1 MTNLQPES
9 VSRETLMSKYFP
21 GQEDAIRAY
30 AEFLTTAGIE
40 RGLIGPREG
49 ERIWERHIFN
59 CLPVTQLLPQGASLF
74 DIGSGAGLPG
84 IVIALA
90 RPDLKVTLIEP
101 LERRVEF
108 LNEAVAA
115 IAAGGVEIEVIRGR
129 AQDVKKSADF
139 VTARAVAP
147 MEKLKKMSWHM
158 VKTGGSLLAMKGE
171 SAANEMVGIKGA
183 ELHEIKLEG
192 IELGRVISVRKG
204 SLISA
209 EISAWLIH
217 VKQAI
222 ARARQ
227 RSSASGG

>member
-1 MTNLQPES
+1 MS
-9 VSRETLMSKYFP
+9 ASDVSRETLIKRYFP
-21 GQEDAIRAY
+21 ERLDEIAAY
-30 AEFLTTAGIE
+30 AHFLTTAGIE

-90 RPDLKVTLIEP
+90 RPDLSVTLIEP
-101 LERRVEF
+101 LERRVSF
-108 LNEAVAA
+108 LTEAVD
-115 IAAGGVEIEVIRGR
+115 GLNIEVIRGR

-147 MEKLKKMSWHM
+147 LEKLKKMSWHM

-171 SAANEMVGIKGA
+171 SASAEMEGVKGA
-183 ELHEIKLEG
+183 TLHEITLEG
-192 IELGRVISVRKG
+192 IELGRIVAIKKG
-204 SLISA
+204 A
-209 EISAWLIH
+209 
-217 VKQAI
+217 
-222 ARARQ
+222 
-227 RSSASGG
+227 

>member
-1 MTNLQPES
+1 MAEA
-9 VSRETLMSKYFP
+9 VSRETLIERYFP
-21 GQEDAIRAY
+21 SSKKEILAY
-30 AEFLTTAGIE
+30 AQFLITAGIE

-59 CLPVTQLLPQGASLF
+59 CLPVTQLLPQGATLF

-108 LNEAVAA
+108 LKEAT
-115 IAAGGVEIEVIRGR
+115 AGTSIEVIRGR

-147 MEKLKKMSWHM
+147 LEKLKKMSWHL

-171 SAANEMVGIKGA
+171 SASAEMEGVKGA
-183 ELHEIKLEG
+183 SLHEISLDG
-192 IELGRVISVRKG
+192 IEMGRIVAIKKG
-204 SLISA
+204 A
-209 EISAWLIH
+209 
-217 VKQAI
+217 
-222 ARARQ
+222 
-227 RSSASGG
+227 

>member
-1 MTNLQPES
+1 MSPS
-9 VSRETLMSKYFP
+9 DVSRETLIERYFS
-21 GQEDAIRAY
+21 ERLDEIAAY
-30 AEFLTTAGIE
+30 AHFLTTAGIE

-90 RPDLKVTLIEP
+90 RPDLSVTLIEP
-101 LERRVEF
+101 LERRVSF
-108 LNEAVAA
+108 LTEAVEGLNLH
-115 IAAGGVEIEVIRGR
+115 INNIEVIRGR

-147 MEKLKKMSWHM
+147 LEKLKKMSWHM

-171 SAANEMVGIKGA
+171 SASSEMEGVKGA
-183 ELHEIKLEG
+183 TLHEITLEG
-192 IELGRVISVRKG
+192 IELGRIVAIKKG
-204 SLISA
+204 A
-209 EISAWLIH
+209 
-217 VKQAI
+217 
-222 ARARQ
+222 
-227 RSSASGG
+227 

>member
-1 MTNLQPES
+1 MS
-9 VSRETLMSKYFP
+9 ASDVSRETLIERYFP
-21 GQEDAIRAY
+21 ERLDEIATY
-30 AEFLTTAGIE
+30 AHFLTTAGIE

-90 RPDLKVTLIEP
+90 RPDLSVTLIEP
-101 LERRVEF
+101 LERRVAF
-108 LNEAVAA
+108 LNEAVE
-115 IAAGGVEIEVIRGR
+115 GLNIEVIRGR

-147 MEKLKKMSWHM
+147 LEKLKKMSWHM

-171 SAANEMVGIKGA
+171 SASSEMEGVKGA
-183 ELHEIKLEG
+183 TLHEITLEG
-192 IELGRVISVRKG
+192 IGLGRIVAIKKG
-204 SLISA
+204 A
-209 EISAWLIH
+209 
-217 VKQAI
+217 
-222 ARARQ
+222 
-227 RSSASGG
+227 

>member
-9 VSRETLMSKYFP
+9 VSRETLLTRYFP

-171 SAANEMVGIKGA
+171 SAASEMVGIKGA

-204 SLISA
+204 SVISA
-209 EISAWLIH
+209 
-217 VKQAI
+217 
-222 ARARQ
+222 
-227 RSSASGG
+227 

>member
-9 VSRETLMSKYFP
+9 VSRETLINKYFP
-21 GQEDAIRAY
+21 GQEGAIRAY

-171 SAANEMVGIKGA
+171 SAATEMVGIKGA

-209 EISAWLIH
+209 
-217 VKQAI
+217 
-222 ARARQ
+222 
-227 RSSASGG
+227 

>member
-1 MTNLQPES
+1 MEQS
-9 VSRETLMSKYFP
+9 VEGLVGRYFP
-21 GQEDAIRAY
+21 ERIQQIHTY
-30 AEFLTTAGIE
+30 AEFLASAGIE

-49 ERIWERHIFN
+49 DRIWDRHIFN

-108 LNEAVAA
+108 LKEAT
-115 IAAGGVEIEVIRGR
+115 AGLEIEVIRGR

-147 MEKLKKMSWHM
+147 LEKLKKISWHM
-158 VKTGGSLLAMKGE
+158 VKTGGALLAMKGE
-171 SAANEMVGIKGA
+171 SAAAEMEGVKNA
-183 ELHEIKLEG
+183 KLHEIELEG
-192 IELGRVISVRKG
+192 IGLGRIVELRKG
-204 SLISA
+204 A
-209 EISAWLIH
+209 
-217 VKQAI
+217 
-222 ARARQ
+222 
-227 RSSASGG
+227 

>member
-1 MTNLQPES
+1 LT
-9 VSRETLMSKYFP
+9 RETLIAKYFP
-21 GQEDAIRAY
+21 GQKGSIQAF
-30 AEFLTTAGIE
+30 AEFLTSAGIE

-49 ERIWERHIFN
+49 ERIWDRHIFN
-59 CLPVTQLLPQGASLF
+59 CLPVTQLLPNGASLF

-90 RPDLKVTLIEP
+90 RPDLQVTLIEP

-115 IAAGGVEIEVIRGR
+115 IPGLAFPIQVIRGR

-147 MEKLKKMSWHM
+147 LEKLKKMSWHM

-171 SAANEMVGIKGA
+171 SAATEMVGVKGA
-183 ELHEIKLEG
+183 ELHEIKLDG
-192 IELGRVISVRKG
+192 IELGRIISIRKG
-204 SLISA
+204 A
-209 EISAWLIH
+209 
-217 VKQAI
+217 
-222 ARARQ
+222 
-227 RSSASGG
+227 

>member
-1 MTNLQPES
+1 MENLQPES
-9 VSRETLMSKYFP
+9 VSSKRVSRETLISKYFP
-21 GQEDAIRAY
+21 GQEGSIQAF
-30 AEFLTTAGIE
+30 AEFLTGAGIE

-49 ERIWERHIFN
+49 ERIWDRHIFN
-59 CLPVTQLLPQGASLF
+59 CLPVTQLLPNGASLF

-90 RPDLKVTLIEP
+90 RPDLRVTLIEP

-115 IAAGGVEIEVIRGR
+115 IPDLPFPIQVLRGR

-147 MEKLKKMSWHM
+147 LEKLKKMSWHM

-171 SAANEMVGIKGA
+171 SAASEMVGVKSA

-192 IELGRVISVRKG
+192 IELGRIISVRKG
-204 SLISA
+204 A
-209 EISAWLIH
+209 
-217 VKQAI
+217 
-222 ARARQ
+222 
-227 RSSASGG
+227 

>member
-9 VSRETLMSKYFP
+9 VSRETTISTYFP
-21 GQEDAIRAY
+21 GQEEAIRAY

-49 ERIWERHIFN
+49 ERIWDRHIFN
-59 CLPVTQLLPQGASLF
+59 CLPITQLLPNGASLF

-115 IAAGGVEIEVIRGR
+115 IAAGGVEIAVIRGR

-147 MEKLKKMSWHM
+147 MEKLKKISWHM

-171 SAANEMVGIKGA
+171 SAATEMVGIKGA

-204 SLISA
+204 SVISA
-209 EISAWLIH
+209 
-217 VKQAI
+217 
-222 ARARQ
+222 
-227 RSSASGG
+227 

>member
-9 VSRETLMSKYFP
+9 DPSQVSRETSIAQHFP
-21 GQEDAIRAY
+21 GQEGAIRAY

-59 CLPVTQLLPQGASLF
+59 CLPITKLLPQGASIF

-115 IAAGGVEIEVIRGR
+115 IAASGVEIEVIRGR

-147 MEKLKKMSWHM
+147 MEKLKKISWHM

-171 SAANEMVGIKGA
+171 SAASEMVGIKGA

-204 SLISA
+204 SVISA
-209 EISAWLIH
+209 
-217 VKQAI
+217 
-222 ARARQ
+222 
-227 RSSASGG
+227 

>member
-1 MTNLQPES
+1 MENLQPES
-9 VSRETLMSKYFP
+9 VSSEGVSRETLTQETLIAKYFP
-21 GQEDAIRAY
+21 GQEGSIAAF
-30 AEFLTTAGIE
+30 AEFLVGAGIE

-49 ERIWERHIFN
+49 ERIWDRHIFN
-59 CLPVTQLLPQGASLF
+59 CLPVTQLLPNGASLF

-90 RPDLKVTLIEP
+90 RPDLQVTLIEP

-108 LNEAVAA
+108 LKEAVAA
-115 IAAGGVEIEVIRGR
+115 IPDLPFPIQVLRGR

-147 MEKLKKMSWHM
+147 LEKLKKMSWHM

-171 SAANEMVGIKGA
+171 SAATEMVGVKGA

-192 IELGRVISVRKG
+192 IELGRIISVRKG
-204 SLISA
+204 A
-209 EISAWLIH
+209 
-217 VKQAI
+217 
-222 ARARQ
+222 
-227 RSSASGG
+227 

>member
-9 VSRETLMSKYFP
+9 VSRETSIQKYFP

-84 IVIALA
+84 IVTALA

-115 IAAGGVEIEVIRGR
+115 IAAAGVEIEVIRGR

-192 IELGRVISVRKG
+192 IELGRIISVRKG
-204 SLISA
+204 SVISA
-209 EISAWLIH
+209 
-217 VKQAI
+217 
-222 ARARQ
+222 
-227 RSSASGG
+227 

>member
-1 MTNLQPES
+1 MAEA
-9 VSRETLMSKYFP
+9 VSRETLIERYFP
-21 GQEDAIRAY
+21 SSKEAILAY

-108 LNEAVAA
+108 LKEAT
-115 IAAGGVEIEVIRGR
+115 AGSSIEVIRGR
-129 AQDVKKSADF
+129 AQDIKKSDDF

-147 MEKLKKMSWHM
+147 LEKLKKMSWHM
-158 VKTGGSLLAMKGE
+158 VKTGGFLLAMKGE
-171 SAANEMVGIKGA
+171 SASAEMEGVKGA
-183 ELHEIKLEG
+183 TLHEITLDG
-192 IELGRVISVRKG
+192 IEMGRIVAIKKG
-204 SLISA
+204 A
-209 EISAWLIH
+209 
-217 VKQAI
+217 
-222 ARARQ
+222 
-227 RSSASGG
+227 

>member
-1 MTNLQPES
+1 MENLQPES
-9 VSRETLMSKYFP
+9 VSSERVSRETLISKYFP
-21 GQEDAIRAY
+21 GQEGSIQAF
-30 AEFLTTAGIE
+30 AEFLVGAGIE

-49 ERIWERHIFN
+49 ERIWDRHIFN
-59 CLPVTQLLPQGASLF
+59 CLPVTQLLPNGASLF

-90 RPDLKVTLIEP
+90 RPDLQVTLIEP

-115 IAAGGVEIEVIRGR
+115 IPDLPFPIQVIRGR

-147 MEKLKKMSWHM
+147 LEKLKKMSWHM

-171 SAANEMVGIKGA
+171 SAASEMVGVKGA
-183 ELHEIKLEG
+183 ELHEIKLDG
-192 IELGRVISVRKG
+192 IELGRIISIRKG
-204 SLISA
+204 A
-209 EISAWLIH
+209 
-217 VKQAI
+217 
-222 ARARQ
+222 
-227 RSSASGG
+227 